1 MTTPILVTG
10 ANGFLARHLLEALKA
25 TSSCTII
32 GTDVQAMPRWAKDL
46 DGYQQAD
53 FTSQLEIEAL
63 LKRWQPSQVFHLAG
77 LNKGSAWDLFAVNTL
92 GTVGLLEGI
101 LKIVPK
107 TRVLH
112 IGSAAEYGPVT
123 QDRLPVREDQSC
135 RPLGAY
141 GVSKHA
147 ATLAALD
154 LARRTGL
161 YVIVARLFNLVGAGI
176 PGDLV
181 IGAFLERARSALAA
195 TNGYPVV
202 QMGRLDAKRD
212 FLAVEDA
219 ASGCIQLMEAGSSG
233 DVVNLCSGVPMEVK
247 YLVRKLCSF
256 SSVPIRV
263 EVSPGLVIAKEVSVI
278 YGDLTRARTM
288 LGFTPRVPIE
298 KALQSAWDY
307 AMASGVNQ

>member
-1 MTTPILVTG
+1 VTGPVLVTG
-10 ANGFLARHLLEALKA
+10 VNGFLARHLLEALK
-25 TSSCTII
+25 TMSSCTII
-32 GTDVQAMPRWAKDL
+32 GTDVQAMPKWTKDL
-46 DGYQQAD
+46 DGYQTAD
-53 FTSQLEIEAL
+53 LTSQIQIEAL
-63 LKRWQPSQVFHLAG
+63 LERWKPSRVFHLAG
-77 LNKGSAWDLFAVNTL
+77 LNKGNAWDLFAVNTL

-101 LKIVPK
+101 IKIVPK
-107 TRVLH
+107 ARVLL
-112 IGSAAEYGPVT
+112 IGSAAEYGPVS
-123 QDRLPVREDQSC
+123 QDCLPVREDQPC

-154 LARRTGL
+154 HARRTGL
-161 YVIVARLFNLVGAGI
+161 HIMVARLFNLVGAGI
-176 PGDLV
+176 SGDLV
-181 IGAFLERARSALAA
+181 IGAFLARAQSALAA
-195 TNGYPVV
+195 SNSCPVV

-219 ASGCIQLMEAGSSG
+219 AGGCIQLMENGVPG
-233 DVVNLCSGVPMEVK
+233 DVVNLCSGVPMDVE

-263 EVSPGLVIAKEVSVI
+263 EVSPDLVTATEVSVM
-278 YGDLTRARTM
+278 YGDPTRARTM

-307 AMASGVNQ
+307 AMAVEQ